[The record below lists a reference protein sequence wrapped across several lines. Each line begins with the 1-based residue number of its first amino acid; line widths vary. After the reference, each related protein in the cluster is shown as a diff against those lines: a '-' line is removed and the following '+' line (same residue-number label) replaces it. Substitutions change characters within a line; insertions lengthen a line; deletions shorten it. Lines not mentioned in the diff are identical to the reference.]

1 VWQAKQIEVI
11 PVSLREFMSRN
22 KEALV
27 ENWRQRIVGAYHAD
41 SHEFLLGEMDRFQNP
56 VGHVI
61 REETAVLFQQLI
73 DGIDDAAAAS
83 SLEKLIRIRA
93 VQDMAPS
100 EATSFVF
107 MLKPLI
113 REVTD
118 TDEEAQAFS
127 GEWHDID
134 AAIDRMALMA
144 FDQYTICRELISQIK
159 VNDARRQTAKL
170 IERLNAGKAQAAGE
184 SITDR
189 EV

>member
-1 VWQAKQIEVI
+1 LNE
-11 PVSLREFMSRN
+11 LLSRN

-27 ENWRQRIVGAYHAD
+27 EKWRQRIVESYHAD
-41 SHEFLLGEMDRFQNP
+41 SHEFMLGEKDRFQNP

-61 REETAVLFQQLI
+61 REETTVLFQQLI
-73 DGIDDAAAAS
+73 DGIDETTAAS

-93 VQDMAPS
+93 VQELSPS

-113 REVTD
+113 REFI
-118 TDEEAQAFS
+118 EADALAETQPE
-127 GEWHDID
+127 EWHAFE
-134 AAIDRMALMA
+134 AAIDRLALMA
-144 FDQYTICRELISQIK
+144 FDQYTICRDLISQIK

-170 IERLNAGKAQAAGE
+170 IERLNAAQSGATGG
-184 SITDR
+184 SIKDR